1 MAEAELKIK
10 IPKEF
15 EKEAKSWGGGGFATS
30 VPGILEA

>member
-15 EKEAKSWGGGGFATS
+15 EKEAKSWGGGFATS